1 MRDRTMM
8 VGLLW
13 ALLASGV
20 AAAPILD
27 PAHIHEKTLP
37 NGLRVIV
44 KSERQWPV
52 VALGLVIKAGSGYE
66 TENNSGV
73 AHMVEHLLFEERD
86 SKDGLG
92 PWIENMGGY
101 INGTATR
108 DFVEVTLAASS
119 EYLDQMLPRLA
130 AGVFAAE
137 FTEDAV
143 ARQRRII
150 RRELADR
157 IASTTDLISMFTWR
171 LAFTEHP
178 YGRPVPGSPEQVD
191 ELDIY
196 EVHAFYRKFYR
207 PDNAGLIAVGDVDP
221 DEFFELAEQAFGG
234 YTSLP
239 TAVAEVPPEPPQTEV
254 RTRIEPLEKS
264 VTLLQFAWHAPGI
277 ADRSEVCAM
286 DLIYMIMDDRL
297 SRLAEAPQ
305 DGKRLLS
312 GAVVDY
318 LTQRWPG
325 LFIITAVTEP
335 AHELD
340 LRAAILAKVE
350 RLGAAPVSSEVLQ
363 AAQQH
368 IYAQYAFT
376 NEAYTDQVESLAFY
390 EGIDSYQFAVYYID
404 SINQVTPEDVQRTA
418 TKYLRSDNYNLVVL
432 RPKSDERGQQKA
444 RLP

>member
-1 MRDRTMM
+1 MRNRTVI
-8 VGLLW
+8 VGLL
-13 ALLASGV
+13 LAMLTTSGV
-20 AAAPILD
+20 AAPILD

-119 EYLDQMLPRLA
+119 RHLDQMLPRLA
-130 AGVFAAE
+130 AGVFAAK
-137 FTEDAV
+137 FTRDAV
-143 ARQRRII
+143 ARQQRII

-157 IASTTDLISMFTWR
+157 ISSTTDLIRMFTWQ

-178 YGRPVPGSPEQVD
+178 YRRPVPGSPEQID
-191 ELDIY
+191 ELDILK
-196 EVHAFYRKFYR
+196 VQAFYRNFYR
-207 PDNAGLIAVGDVDP
+207 PDNAALIAVGDVDP

-234 YTSLP
+234 HTSP
-239 TAVAEVPPEPPQTEV
+239 PMDGVAVPPEPPQAEV

-264 VTLLQFAWHAPGI
+264 VTLLQFAWRAPGI

-297 SRLAEAPQ
+297 SRLAQEPQ

-350 RLGAAPVSSEVLQ
+350 QFGAAPVSSELLQ
-363 AAQQH
+363 DAQQH

-390 EGIDSYQFAVYYID
+390 EGIDSYQFAVDYID
-404 SINQVTPEDVQRTA
+404 LINQVTPEDVQRTA
-418 TKYLRSDNYNLVVL
+418 AKYLRSDNYNLVVL
-432 RPKSDERGQQKA
+432 RPKSTQRGQQEA